1 MASWVFATGAGQ
13 IASGHHVDDP
23 HMRIAVAD
31 RVITSVGLVVRVP
44 R

>member
-1 MASWVFATGAGQ
+1 MERKIDRPPYS
-13 IASGHHVDDP
+13 HDP
-23 HMRIAVAD
+23 HLRIAVAD